1 MLTFDF
7 ALYISLWFYS
17 NASRRSAFQR
27 FQRFLYIPLWFYSN
41 HITMLVVHYNLSL
54 HSTMVLFKSPPP
66 WGMKSS
72 LVLYIPLWFYSNI
85 KANQN
90 GSKLWLTLH
99 STMVLFKS
107 PPPWGMKSSLV
118 LYIPLWFY
126 SNCWRQIR
134 TWTKSVLYIP
144 LWFYSNLV
152 SVRPYT
158 SSRYLYIPLWF
169 YSNPNAAAILHNIYS
184 VFTFHYGSIQIC
196 FFPCTV
202 ICYYSLH
209 STMVLFKLSPA
220 RP

>member
-41 HITMLVVHYNLSL
+41 HITMLVVHYNLS
-54 HSTMVLFKSPPP
+54 
-66 WGMKSS
+66 
-72 LVLYIPLWFYSNI
+72 
-85 KANQN
+85 
-90 GSKLWLTLH
+90 LH

-209 STMVLFKLSPA
+209 STMVLFKSFA
-220 RP
+220 SIS